1 MKLSFRGKLI
11 ISCEIVTLLALGVI
25 GGLALYFS
33 SGSIERLAKENLLGI
48 TDAMYQSIKN
58 QHHLSTSLNASL
70 QKSNLD
76 VAYNMVA
83 GKIEADPKRKIAL
96 SVENQDNHTIEKVQI
111 PELLYNNR
119 PVYKNNSI
127 VDNIAE
133 YTGSE

>member
-127 VDNIAE
+127 VDNIA
-133 YTGSE
+133 